1 MTEHF
6 TNHEADK
13 ILHTTIPQEQVTLTG
28 AEKHKL
34 FKKLH
39 KAIGTDNYF
48 VVKGTLWELLKHM
61 VANSPDDVEKWMSVR
76 WLLSELAKFSQ
87 EDYGKKISGK

>member
-1 MTEHF
+1 MAERF
-6 TNHEADK
+6 TNEEADK
-13 ILHTTIPQEQVTLTG
+13 ILHTTNPKEHVYLTG

-39 KAIGTDNYF
+39 KVLGTDDYF

-61 VANSPDDVEKWMSVR
+61 VANSPDDVEKWLSVR
-76 WLLSELAKFSQ
+76 WLLSEIAKFSQ